1 MPERPHGS
9 PAGFGTPAPEPEY
22 GLSDEQVASFVA
34 LLEGERPEDARP
46 GLDALH
52 PADLADLV
60 EMVSAEQRQTLLGL
74 YGDSL
79 PAEMLASLSP
89 RVLARTVKAL
99 PVEAAG
105 ALAGGL
111 ATDDAVYV
119 LESVG
124 ADARAGILEAM
135 PADRAEL
142 ARQAL
147 DFPLAS
153 AARLMQRDF
162 VAIPAYWTI
171 GQVIDHLRESDRVPD
186 EFYALFVVTP
196 GQKPVGTIP
205 LHRAVRARREV
216 PVQDIMTRD
225 PKVVD
230 ARMNQ
235 EEVAFLFDQYELTS
249 APVVDSRGRLIGMVT
264 VDDVVDVIQD
274 VAGEDM
280 LRLGGVVGPED
291 FYTAV
296 FQTARSRFSW
306 LLVNLLTAFLASA
319 AIAVFSATI
328 EQIVALAVLMPIV
341 ASMGGNAGTQ
351 TLTVVVRAMAM
362 RELASANALRMVGKE
377 ILVGASNG
385 AVFAALTGAAAGL
398 WFASAPL
405 GLVIAAAMMFNLV
418 VAGLAGAVVPL
429 ALARM
434 GVDPAIGAAV
444 VLTTVTDVVGFFAFL
459 GLAHV
464 ALLG

>member
-1 MPERPHGS
+1 MPESPQGS
-9 PAGFGTPAPEPEY
+9 PAETVADALHPEY
-22 GLSDEQVASFVA
+22 GLSDEQIASFVE
-34 LLEGERPEDARP
+34 LLEGERPGDARP

-60 EMVSAEQRQTLLGL
+60 EVLSAEQRRTLLGL
-74 YGDSL
+74 YGDAL
-79 PAEMLASLSP
+79 PAEMLASLAP
-89 RVLARTVKAL
+89 RILAQVVGSL
-99 PVEAAG
+99 PVAAV
-105 ALAGGL
+105 GGLVGEL

-119 LESVG
+119 LESMDPG
-124 ADARAGILEAM
+124 ARAGILEAM
-135 PADRAEL
+135 PAAEAEL

-147 DFPLAS
+147 DYPLAT

-162 VAIPAYWTI
+162 VAIPSYWTI

-186 EFYALFVVTP
+186 EFYALFVVSP

-205 LHRAVRARREV
+205 LHRAMRTARAV
-216 PVQDIMTRD
+216 PVRDIMTSD

-230 ARMNQ
+230 AGMNE

-249 APVVDSRGRLIGMVT
+249 APVVDSKGRLIGMVT

-280 LRLGGVVGPED
+280 LRLGGVVAD
-291 FYTAV
+291 DLYTAV

-306 LLVNLLTAFLASA
+306 LLVNLFTAFLASA
-319 AIAVFSATI
+319 AIAVFAATI

-351 TLTVVVRAMAM
+351 TLTVAVRAMAM
-362 RELASANALRMVGKE
+362 RELTSANALRMIGKE
-377 ILVGASNG
+377 VLVGASNG

-418 VAGLAGAVVPL
+418 VAGLFGALVPL
-429 ALARM
+429 GLART

-464 ALLG
+464 ALL